1 MVPHSSSTL
10 QGTRT
15 VGRSSIGEETTR
27 RALAAHG
34 RTCRLLRASSI
45 SMGERW
51 LPSLLHSPEKGGV
64 SSEQEGYCFQ
74 APKKQRKDIV
84 SKSIFS
90 VVLYGAQSLPRRAYE
105 CCTVCNAMRT
115 RASERTNGD
124 RRRGFMFISRR
135 NAEKY
140 STVKAPSINYS
151 GRNIRFPSNI
161 SCLVYIRRSA
171 HCGV

>member
-1 MVPHSSSTL
+1 MDAPAVCYGPAASAWA
-10 QGTRT
+10 GDGCPAFYT
-15 VGRSSIGEETTR
+15 VQKRVAFRQS
-27 RALAAHG
+27 
-34 RTCRLLRASSI
+34 
-45 SMGERW
+45 
-51 LPSLLHSPEKGGV
+51 
-64 SSEQEGYCFQ
+64 
-74 APKKQRKDIV
+74 RKDTV
-84 SKSIFS
+84 SRLQKNKGRILFPRAFFP